1 MFHSRRTN
9 NKINRFHERVLR
21 ILYDDDVS
29 TFDQLLAMDK
39 FLCILHQN
47 IQRLLTEIYKALHDI
62 SGNSL
67 KELLVKTEN
76 TISLRS
82 KSELVIPSVNSILK
96 GKNSI
101 RYFDSVISNSL
112 PIEIQLEDHSISL

>member
-1 MFHSRRTN
+1 MRA
-9 NKINRFHERVLR
+9 LR
-21 ILYDDDVS
+21 IVYDDDVS

-39 FLCILHQN
+39 SFCIHHQN
-47 IQRLLTEIYKALHDI
+47 IQRLLIEIYKAPHDI
-62 SGNSL
+62 SGDSL
-67 KELLVKTEN
+67 KELLVKTES

-82 KSELVIPSVNSILK
+82 KSELVIPSVNSTLK

>member
-1 MFHSRRTN
+1 MFHSQRTN
-9 NKINRFHERVLR
+9 NKINRLHERVLS
-21 ILYDDDVS
+21 IVYDDDVS

-39 FLCILHQN
+39 FFCIHHQN
-47 IQRLLTEIYKALHDI
+47 IQGLLIEIYKAPHDI
-62 SGNSL
+62 SGDSL
-67 KELLVKTEN
+67 KELLVKTES

-112 PIEIQLEDHSISL
+112 PIKIQLEDHSISL